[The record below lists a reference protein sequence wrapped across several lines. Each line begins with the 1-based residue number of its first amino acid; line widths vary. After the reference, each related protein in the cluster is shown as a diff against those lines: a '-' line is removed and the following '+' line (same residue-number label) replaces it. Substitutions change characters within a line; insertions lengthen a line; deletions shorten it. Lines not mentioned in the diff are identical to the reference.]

1 MSVDDAFALQLT
13 QARKCVPRPSELTPL
28 TDGRSATA
36 ESLSLGVVQ
45 PRPPSPL
52 EELLASRRSER
63 TMGPVPLEDVARL
76 LHSVC
81 AVHFSRRGPQG
92 LESYR
97 AHPSAGAR
105 HPLDLVLYAHAVV
118 GLSPGAWLLDAWAMK
133 LTRLDVHV
141 DMGRVVAALRT
152 PGPPPLTLFACAS
165 ADRTL
170 TRYPDGATLVWR
182 DAGVFLGYLHLAA
195 FDMGHASCIVGT
207 SGVVGNVCALPGA
220 VDVGALALGS
230 RTTADGSAHDRSDG

>member
-1 MSVDDAFALQLT
+1 MSFDDAFAMQLDA
-13 QARKCVPRPSELTPL
+13 ARKCIPRPSGLNPL
-28 TDGRSATA
+28 TDGRSATE
-36 ESLSLGVVQ
+36 ESLALGVIQ
-45 PRPPSPL
+45 RRPPTAL

-63 TMGPVPLEDVARL
+63 TMGPVALEDVARL

-81 AVHFSRRGPQG
+81 AVHFSHRGPDG

-105 HPLDLVLYAHAVV
+105 HPLDLVLYAETVV

-133 LTRLDVHV
+133 LTRLDIQVE
-141 DMGRVVAALRT
+141 MERVAAALRT

-182 DAGVFLGYLHLAA
+182 DAGVLLGYLHLAA
-195 FDMGHASCIVGT
+195 FDMGLGSCIVGT
-207 SGVVGNVCALPGA
+207 SGVVSKISALPGA
-220 VDVGALALGS
+220 VDIGALAVGS
-230 RTTADGSAHDRSDG
+230 RETRDTSAGERSGG